1 VSHGHG
7 ARATPASESRTWRE
21 RESHVPSSADCALSL
36 TLSAIWT
43 PATISRWGSAV
54 SALLCPVYVRSVSP
68 VSGLTGHSP
77 QAQLRHRNAHGDAAH
92 ARAASGLRT
101 PDRPVS
107 VRPQASPRHLTA
119 RYLVHSLSLRH
130 GRPLWCVCESDVY
143 RLIAY
148 VSHRSVSS
156 LNCQSRTHSDS
167 VPYIRSQTA
176 VSRSEPLG
184 SVTVSPPLRDSA
196 LRTAGSGGLSGLRA
210 GRAVLRHLRSRSL
223 AASRSASGRRAR
235 CTMVMDGYA
244 TVIGIAYRG

>member
-1 VSHGHG
+1 MERAREPRPVVRGLRAIPNPISYLDTGDYLALGLCRVCTVVSG
-7 ARATPASESRTWRE
+7 
-21 RESHVPSSADCALSL
+21 
-36 TLSAIWT
+36 
-43 PATISRWGSAV
+43 
-54 SALLCPVYVRSVSP
+54 LCPVGLSCLRSHRSQPTGTAPSQKRSRGRGSRARGVRSP
-68 VSGLTGHSP
+68 HSGPAGQRQATGV
-77 QAQLRHRNAHGDAAH
+77 
-92 ARAASGLRT
+92 T
-101 PDRPVS
+101 
-107 VRPQASPRHLTA
+107 ASPHCSVLGTLA
-119 RYLVHSLSLRH
+119 LSAAWPAVLS
-130 GRPLWCVCESDVY
+130 PLWCVCESDVY